1 MQSADTLTVVLVESD
16 ALVRMP
22 LALYLRECGYRVIEC
37 ASGDEALSVL
47 DQREIRVDVVLIDA
61 QLPGQFNGFGLLRT
75 CTEKRPNVKAIV
87 VGTPA
92 RAAVAATEL
101 CETGPKPGKH
111 YDHQL
116 IETRIRELLAER
128 RRQSGEGIAR
138 RQVVRRR

>member
-1 MQSADTLTVVLVESD
+1 MQSNHPATIVLVESD

-22 LALYLRECGYRVIEC
+22 LAIYLRECGYRVIEC
-37 ASGDEALSVL
+37 ANSDEAVSVL
-47 DQREIRVDVVLIDA
+47 DQKELHIDVVLIDA

-75 CTEKRPNVKAIV
+75 CAEKRPSAKAIM

-92 RAAVAATEL
+92 RAAAAAAEL
-101 CETGPKPGKH
+101 CESGPNPGKH

-128 RRQSGEGIAR
+128 RRQSDQE
-138 RQVVRRR
+138 

>member
-1 MQSADTLTVVLVESD
+1 MQNNHPATVVLVESD

-22 LALYLRECGYRVIEC
+22 LAIYLRECGYRVIEC
-37 ASGDEALSVL
+37 ASSDEAVSVL
-47 DQREIRVDVVLIDA
+47 DQKEVCVDVVLIDA

-75 CTEKRPNVKAIV
+75 CAEKRPNARAIM

-92 RAAVAATEL
+92 RAAAAASQL
-101 CETGPKPGKH
+101 CEVGPKPGKH

-128 RRQSGEGIAR
+128 RRQSGDE
-138 RQVVRRR
+138 